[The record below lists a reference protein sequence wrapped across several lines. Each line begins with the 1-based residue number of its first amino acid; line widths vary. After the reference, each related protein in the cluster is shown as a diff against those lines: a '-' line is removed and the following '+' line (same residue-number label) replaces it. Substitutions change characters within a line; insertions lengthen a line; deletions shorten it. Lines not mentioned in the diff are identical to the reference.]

1 MDRHVVAV
9 AVTDA
14 VPIFEFAVPQEVFGT
29 DRTDIAD
36 PWYELRLCA
45 AEPGPLHTS
54 GGLRVTPPY
63 GLDDLVVANTVLV
76 PACARV
82 TQLTPPPALIE
93 ALRTAHRNGARIV
106 SICSGAYLLA
116 YAGLLDGRAAT
127 THWMNAIDFTYR
139 FPRVRLDPKVLYVD
153 NGDVI
158 TSAGTGAAI
167 DMCLHVVRQ
176 DHGTAVANEVA
187 RRMVVPPH
195 RDGSQAQHAT
205 PPMSR
210 DPGGG
215 NDLGLVM
222 DWARQ
227 RIDEPL
233 TIAQLARQAQVSP
246 RTFARRFRET
256 IGITPL
262 QWLLEQRI
270 RLAQELLETT
280 DEPVERIARTVG
292 FGNAASMRQHF
303 GRITSVSPQTY
314 RHVFRFRAAE
324 AVKHRPVEPAT
335 VTSSRRAAGASA
347 ATF

>member
-1 MDRHVVAV
+1 MARHVVAV

-14 VPIFEFAVPQEVFGT
+14 IPIFEFAVPQEVFGT
-29 DRTDIAD
+29 DRSDIVD
-36 PWYELRLCA
+36 PWYEMRLCA
-45 AEPGPLHTS
+45 AEPGPLRTS
-54 GGLRVTPPY
+54 GGLQITPSY
-63 GLDDLVVANTVLV
+63 GLDDLSVADTVLV
-76 PACARV
+76 PACARA
-82 TQLTPPPALIE
+82 TQVSPPPALID
-93 ALRTAHRNGARIV
+93 ALRAAHRNGARIV

-116 YAGLLDGRAAT
+116 YAGLLEGRSAT

-139 FPRVRLDPKVLYVD
+139 FPNVRLDPTVLYVD

-167 DMCLHVVRQ
+167 DVCLHVVRL
-176 DHGTAVANEVA
+176 DHGTAVASEIA

-195 RDGSQAQHAT
+195 RDGSQVQHAT
-205 PPMSR
+205 PPASR
-210 DPGGG
+210 DQGDS
-215 NDLGLVM
+215 DLGQVM
-222 DWARQ
+222 GWARQ
-227 RIDEPL
+227 RLDEPL
-233 TIAQLARQAQVSP
+233 TISQMARQAHVSP
-246 RTFARRFRET
+246 RTFARRFREI

-324 AVKHRPVEPAT
+324 AVEHRVGDSAAIAR
-335 VTSSRRAAGASA
+335 SRRRTCVSA
-347 ATF
+347 AAS